1 MSTVSRHGR
10 GPPGSGKHTDT
21 EVAVR
26 TDTDTDAAR
35 TREMKASVCTGQ
47 LLDLSNLIGVVATEE
62 DWAGV
67 VSMGRSAD
75 RSAKEV
81 LLVDRPA

>member
-1 MSTVSRHGR
+1 
-10 GPPGSGKHTDT
+10 
-21 EVAVR
+21 
-26 TDTDTDAAR
+26 
-35 TREMKASVCTGQ
+35 MKASVCTGQ